1 MNDLGPRK
9 LIVLLAAATALGPVA
24 MQIYLPA
31 LPAVQSTFGTS
42 LALTQLTFSAF
53 VFAIGPAQLLY
64 GPLADRWGRR
74 PVLIAGLALSFA
86 GSMACYLAPDIH
98 WLIGAR
104 MLQAVGGASGL
115 VIARAILSD
124 RYGTDEMAGRLAT
137 LVMVMVIAPTLAPL
151 VGGYVTDW
159 FGWRSIF
166 LLLSLL
172 SLAVA
177 AAVLRLL
184 PETLPAET
192 REHRES
198 LGRSVAGLLRKP
210 LFHAY
215 TAQAVLSVG
224 MFYVFISTVPYLMES
239 VMGRP
244 AREYGLWFLLLAGGY
259 TLGNLTSTRQ
269 SRRLG
274 IDRMIL
280 AGSLVALVGTGTMAA
295 LTGAGWW
302 TPMAL
307 FLPMAVVTYS
317 SGLCAP
323 NAQSGA
329 VHQAPRRAG
338 TASSLLGFMQQTIG
352 AVLVQFVSVLDNDSP
367 VTLAVFL
374 AVLACFAVLC
384 ALAIRIL
391 GARAR
396 SAATAAPD

>member
-1 MNDLGPRK
+1 VSEIGPRK
-9 LIVLLAAATALGPVA
+9 LILLLAAATAMGPVA

-74 PVLIAGLALSFA
+74 PVLIAGLVLGFA
-86 GSMACYLAPDIH
+86 GSLACYLAPDIH

-137 LVMVMVIAPTLAPL
+137 LVMVMVIAPTIAPL
-151 VGGYVTDW
+151 VGGFVTDW
-159 FGWRSIF
+159 FGWRGVF
-166 LLLSLL
+166 LLVSLL
-172 SLAVA
+172 SLGVA
-177 AAVLRLL
+177 AAVLRWL
-184 PETLPAET
+184 PETLTAEA
-192 REHRES
+192 REHRET
-198 LGRSVAGLLRKP
+198 LLRGITGLLGKP

-215 TAQAVLSVG
+215 TVQAVLSVG

-244 AREYGLWFLLLAGGY
+244 AREYGLWFLLLAAGY

-269 SRRLG
+269 SRRFG

-280 AGSLVALVGTGTMAA
+280 AGSLVALVGTAAMAA
-295 LTGAGWW
+295 FTGAGWW
-302 TPMAL
+302 TPIAL
-307 FLPMAVVTYS
+307 FAPMAVVTYS

-323 NAQSGA
+323 NSQSGA
-329 VHQAPRRAG
+329 VRQSPRRAG

-352 AVLVQFVSVLDNDSP
+352 AVLVQVVSMLDNDSP
-367 VTLAVFL
+367 VTLALFLSVL
-374 AVLACFAVLC
+374 AVLAVLC
-384 ALAIRIL
+384 ALVIRAL

-396 SAATAAPD
+396 PAAGPG